1 MTSAENSVSEPAN
14 LKSFWRRIPPVT
26 GHYLSPGGWED
37 LGLNE
42 VKFSRSPL
50 IAFDDFRDPPPPP
63 PLLPSHD
70 FIFQANLRS
79 PLWILPKFSAIPPFV
94 LTKIKWHFFFSL
106 LRFLSVL
113 IFKHKNQTN
122 KSSVIKRLILS
133 DWPNFIVSSIM
144 FDYRIVRLDTP
155 GIIELLRG

>member
-63 PLLPSHD
+63 PPFPWLHLPSK
-70 FIFQANLRS
+70 FEVS
-79 PLWILPKFSAIPPFV
+79 PLNPSKVFSDPPFCSHKNQV
-94 LTKIKWHFFFSL
+94 AFFFSL